1 MKKIILFVSAI
12 FCLFFVMNCS
22 SLQRSKPHIQR
33 EWMLVS
39 FDRFTKQQLIK
50 SKAGINLTGEKED
63 GKIKGTS
70 SMGCNRIFF
79 TSEFKINGKMNIS
92 GLGGTEMACEDMD
105 LENAF
110 MEKFKNMKSYTIE
123 GHYLI
128 LSDEKGNQMKFIA
141 ADWD

>member
-1 MKKIILFVSAI
+1 MFVSAV
-12 FCLFFVMNCS
+12 FCLFSVLNCS
-22 SLQRSKPHIQR
+22 SLQKQKPHIQR
-33 EWMLVS
+33 EWMLIS
-39 FDRFTKQQLIK
+39 FDRFTKQELIK
-50 SKAGINLTGEKED
+50 SKAGINLTDEKED

-79 TSEFKINGKMNIS
+79 ISEFKINGKINIS
-92 GLGGTEMACEDMD
+92 GLGSTEMACEDMG

-123 GHYLI
+123 GHRLT
-128 LSDEKGNQMKFIA
+128 LSDDKGNNMKFIA